1 MHGQPPDHRIA
12 YLTTAYP
19 QDIAIIN
26 ELRQKAG
33 RPLLSAKSE
42 PKCGAHNKL
51 DEQLDEENDPDG
63 PAIDYRALAE
73 QAINSYNFPGGNMG
87 NLQETEDYKS
97 LGNLAADA
105 NADL

>member
-1 MHGQPPDHRIA
+1 MTQ
-12 YLTTAYP
+12 AYP

-51 DEQLDEENDPDG
+51 DEQLDEENYPDG

-97 LGNLAADA
+97 LANLAADA
-105 NADL
+105 NANL